1 MPNHAPLCSKHRPR
15 SGKPRPAPARAQVSG
30 RDPRGV
36 QRGELGMM
44 VLWDSGDHG
53 ESGGLGGGGAGWDAA
68 GDGRG
73 RTTGHQGGAAV
84 AQGSFWGR

>member
-1 MPNHAPLCSKHRPR
+1 
-15 SGKPRPAPARAQVSG
+15 
-30 RDPRGV
+30 
-36 QRGELGMM
+36 MM

-53 ESGGLGGGGAGWDAA
+53 EAGGLGGGGAGWDAA

>member
-53 ESGGLGGGGAGWDAA
+53 EAGGLGGGV
-68 GDGRG
+68 
-73 RTTGHQGGAAV
+73 QGGMLRGMVGV
-84 AQGSFWGR
+84 APRGTKEGLQ